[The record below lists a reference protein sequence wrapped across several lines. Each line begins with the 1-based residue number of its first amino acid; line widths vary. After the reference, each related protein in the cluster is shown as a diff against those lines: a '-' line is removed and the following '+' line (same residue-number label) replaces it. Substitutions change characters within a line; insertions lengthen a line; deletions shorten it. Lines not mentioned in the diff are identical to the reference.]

1 VTALCHCGQPI
12 VANNRQ
18 DAPATQLELLSQPF
32 LSTLAS
38 MKATE
43 VIDEIKHLS
52 PSEQAEVIRFAI
64 GLARDR
70 QLSGEEL
77 GQLADQLAKSE
88 DPAEI
93 ARLRSAMTRG
103 FYGA

>member
-1 VTALCHCGQPI
+1 M
-12 VANNRQ
+12 R
-18 DAPATQLELLSQPF
+18 ATD
-32 LSTLAS
+32 
-38 MKATE
+38 
-43 VIDEIKHLS
+43 VIDEIKHLP

-77 GQLADQLAKSE
+77 EKLADQLANSE

-93 ARLRSAMTRG
+93 LRLRSAMRQG

>member
-1 VTALCHCGQPI
+1 M
-12 VANNRQ
+12 R
-18 DAPATQLELLSQPF
+18 
-32 LSTLAS
+32 
-38 MKATE
+38 ATE
-43 VIDEIKHLS
+43 VIDDIKHL
-52 PSEQAEVIRFAI
+52 PPAEQAEVIRFAI
-64 GLARDR
+64 GLAHDR

-93 ARLRSAMTRG
+93 ARLRSALTRG